1 VFLAT
6 GTVMLFTGVSPVPFR
21 LASFVEVLVAAEYIA
36 ISLILPGWTGE
47 MKSVWHAW
55 RYRQGA
61 RGGEPA

>member
-1 VFLAT
+1 
-6 GTVMLFTGVSPVPFR
+6 MLFTGLSPVPFR

-47 MKSVWHAW
+47 MKSAWHAW

-61 RGGEPA
+61 RDGEPA